1 MKSAIVYKSV
11 GGNTKLLA
19 DIIARQLHIKAQ
31 SLITSVDVEDVELV
45 YVGFWT
51 DKGECDEDVKRFL
64 KGLHHQKIFLFGTA
78 GFGGDNSYF
87 QGILTRV
94 QTYIDDTNEIVGTYM
109 CQGKMPDSVKQRYLK
124 MSLEKPHDEHI
135 QQMIANF
142 EEAVTHPDLQDLENL
157 RSAILETVK

>member
-19 DIIARQLHIKAQ
+19 DIIAQQLHIKAQ

-64 KGLHHQKIFLFGTA
+64 KGLHHQK
-78 GFGGDNSYF
+78 YF
-87 QGILTRV
+87 
-94 QTYIDDTNEIVGTYM
+94 
-109 CQGKMPDSVKQRYLK
+109 C
-124 MSLEKPHDEHI
+124 LE
-135 QQMIANF
+135 Q
-142 EEAVTHPDLQDLENL
+142 QDLVEIKVIFREFSQEFKL
-157 RSAILETVK
+157 I

>member
-19 DIIARQLHIKAQ
+19 DIIAQQLHIKAQ

-78 GFGGDNSYF
+78 GFGGDESYF

-109 CQGKMPDSVKQRYLK
+109 CQGKIWKER
-124 MSLEKPHDEHI
+124 EKE
-135 QQMIANF
+135 
-142 EEAVTHPDLQDLENL
+142 
-157 RSAILETVK
+157 S

>member
-19 DIIARQLHIKAQ
+19 DIIAQQLHIKAQ

-78 GFGGDNSYF
+78 GFGGDKSYF

-109 CQGKMPDSVKQRYLK
+109 CQGKMPCLLYTSRCV
-124 MSLEKPHDEHI
+124 
-135 QQMIANF
+135 
-142 EEAVTHPDLQDLENL
+142 
-157 RSAILETVK
+157 